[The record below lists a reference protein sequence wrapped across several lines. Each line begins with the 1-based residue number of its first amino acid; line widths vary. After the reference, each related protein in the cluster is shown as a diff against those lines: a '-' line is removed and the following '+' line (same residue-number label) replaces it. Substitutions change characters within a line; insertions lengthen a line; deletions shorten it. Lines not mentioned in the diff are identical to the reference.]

1 MRWRNREVPTFAGS
15 AGSNGAPAIVE
26 IYELVDRNDVVA
38 ATFTKAV
45 DGTVSLDLGEST
57 LQATLTG
64 DEPIEIIDADASTGS
79 HQAIAADLELA
90 ATAGRDTSAYKGAI
104 MGNVIG
110 SALTKL
116 GNIVAG
122 IIGKYSIESTNASN
136 YPKAGVIGEVGDST
150 TTADGAFVAVLG
162 GDSGVTTARAAYT
175 IDNQNSTP
183 NSKFTYGLDLRGVD
197 HDGYGLAEIDNAIRF
212 PDGTTQN
219 TAASGNSVS
228 LETPTGAVNGVND
241 DFVFTA
247 PPIVVFRNGVNET
260 RLGTIATNTFTFD
273 TAPETGDDI
282 EGLV

>member
-1 MRWRNREVPTFAGS
+1 MRWRNTETPTFAG
-15 AGSNGAPAIVE
+15 AGGTVPAVVE
-26 IYELVDRNDVVA
+26 TFELLDRNDDVV
-38 ATFTKAV
+38 ATFTKAA

-57 LQATLTG
+57 LEATLTG
-64 DEPIEIIDADASTGS
+64 DEPIEIVDSDSSTGS
-79 HQAIAADLELA
+79 HQTIAGDLNLT
-90 ATAGRDTSAYKGAI
+90 ATAGRDTSAYKAAI

-175 IDNQNSTP
+175 VDNQNSTP

-197 HDGYGLAEIDNAIRF
+197 HDGYGLTEIDTAIRF

-219 TAASGNSVS
+219 TAPTGGSVA
-228 LETPTGAVNGVND
+228 LETPTGAVNGTND

-273 TAPETGDDI
+273 TPPETGDDI